1 MAPGGRAARV
11 RIGIGI
17 GSEWSKISNSC
28 IDMRMLLGVGG
39 NQILFRFALPALGR
53 LCFLEGLGSPT
64 QPWPAVLLLL
74 SLSLLAHHLLLP
86 ILAAAISLL
95 PLAARASS
103 ARPGSPCSPLWENK
117 ATRHMRSCS
126 LLLSSLLHTT
136 PVHHTVLRSL
146 HSTVATYWV
155 SQERSR
161 ETETCPTAF
170 AYYMASCF
178 LFYSVRSVVF

>member
-1 MAPGGRAARV
+1 MAPGTVAGPRV

-17 GSEWSKISNSC
+17 GSEWSKISNSR
-28 IDMRMLLGVGG
+28 IDMRMLLGGGG
-39 NQILFRFALPALGR
+39 NQILSRFAPPALNLGR

-95 PLAARASS
+95 PLAARAAS
-103 ARPGSPCSPLWENK
+103 ARPSSPCSPLWENK

-146 HSTVATYWV
+146 HSTVATY
-155 SQERSR
+155 
-161 ETETCPTAF
+161 
-170 AYYMASCF
+170 
-178 LFYSVRSVVF
+178 

>member
-74 SLSLLAHHLLLP
+74 LLSLSLSLLAHHLLLP

-95 PLAARASS
+95 LPLAAS

-117 ATRHMRSCS
+117 ATMHMRSCS

-136 PVHHTVLRSL
+136 PLHHTVLRSL
-146 HSTVATYWV
+146 HSTVATY
-155 SQERSR
+155 
-161 ETETCPTAF
+161 
-170 AYYMASCF
+170 
-178 LFYSVRSVVF
+178 